1 MARQPLDPPSEFG
14 LLVARSI
21 RREMGDRRMS
31 GRELARQLGK
41 SEAYVR
47 ERLNDKFEFTLG
59 DVERFTDFLGVL
71 PEDFIAAIERLEQD
85 DLARRRSAR
94 TNVGD
99 PREDQLPA
107 AAKKKSRDR
116 GEEPEAP

>member
-1 MARQPLDPPSEFG
+1 
-14 LLVARSI
+14 
-21 RREMGDRRMS
+21 MGDRRMS

-59 DVERFTDFLGVL
+59 DVERFTDFLGVA
-71 PEDFIAAIERLEQD
+71 PEDFIAAIERAEQQD
-85 DLARRRSAR
+85 DLARRRSAKSS
-94 TNVGD
+94 VGD
-99 PREDQLPA
+99 FNQDQIPA

-116 GEEPEAP
+116 GEEPETT